1 MQHNH
6 GAISLAIK
14 CYDLT
19 KPGRRTKDKID
30 GPRSFPWFVLRSHAS
45 TLSLSIVQDERL
57 LMIVLDSTKRRGLRS
72 TAKGLLICSVSLPL
86 SPSLF
91 LMMPP
96 PPPLATHRVW
106 PRQSSKRLYRAP
118 LRTSGRQ
125 DSGLIESFHF
135 SPKSL
140 FLFFSNYLRQFYLPL
155 SLAESLSLLT
165 LFSGDED
172 FALAKEERRRNLG
185 FVVYTR

>member
-1 MQHNH
+1 MF
-6 GAISLAIK
+6 SL
-14 CYDLT
+14 
-19 KPGRRTKDKID
+19 P
-30 GPRSFPWFVLRSHAS
+30 P
-45 TLSLSIVQDERL
+45 SLSFSLSDDAAAAAIGHPSCV
-57 LMIVLDSTKRRGLRS
+57 
-72 TAKGLLICSVSLPL
+72 AKTELK
-86 SPSLF
+86 
-91 LMMPP
+91 
-96 PPPLATHRVW
+96 ATLH
-106 PRQSSKRLYRAP
+106 RAP

-155 SLAESLSLLT
+155 SFAGSLSLRT